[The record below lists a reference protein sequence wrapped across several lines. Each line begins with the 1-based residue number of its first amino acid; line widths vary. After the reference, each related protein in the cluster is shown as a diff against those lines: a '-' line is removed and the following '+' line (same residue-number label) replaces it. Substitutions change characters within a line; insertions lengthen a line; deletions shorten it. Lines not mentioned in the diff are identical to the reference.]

1 MEIKSIINFKCMKCG
16 EEFNFDVG
24 RVTFPMIVPNMRPKF
39 EKEIRCKNC
48 GVLSL
53 DDVELTELGQ
63 GQLTELFLK
72 DQGSTL

>member
-1 MEIKSIINFKCMKCG
+1 MKCG
-16 EEFNFDVG
+16 EEFDFDVG
-24 RVTFPMIVPNMRPKF
+24 RIVFAMTTPNMRPKF
-39 EKEIRCKNC
+39 EKEIKCKKC

-72 DQGSTL
+72 DQKITL